1 MPRSKQ
7 TSNDKHASRKRRSSR
22 KVPAAVLDPNA
33 QKKADEQAKR
43 EAENVDIGTI
53 NWQWRKFALGIMNG
67 LNNYQAYAQAYDYRN
82 VETDE
87 REYQLCA
94 VYSSRLLKND
104 KFRAYWRDLLEEQG
118 FNNDMVD
125 SQMLMLIT
133 DPLSPHTVRRAAIRD
148 YNELQGRIIKKA
160 SLTDDEGN
168 SLFDAA
174 KFTIEVVQSGTGNDS
189 KTKPAGDQTK
199 PKAKGNA

>member
-1 MPRSKQ
+1 MPRDKQ
-7 TSNDKHASRKRRSSR
+7 TSNGKHASRKKRNAR
-22 KVPAAVLDPNA
+22 KVPSAVLDPAA
-33 QKKADEQAKR
+33 QKKYEEQVRR
-43 EAENVDIGTI
+43 EAEDLDIGTI
-53 NWQWRKFALGIMNG
+53 NWQWRMFALGIMNG
-67 LNNYQAYAQAYDYRN
+67 LNNYQAYAQAYGYKN

-87 REYQLCA
+87 REYKLCA

-104 KFRAYWRDLLEEQG
+104 SFRAYWRDLLEEQG
-118 FNNDMVD
+118 FNHDMVD

-133 DPLSPHTVRRAAIRD
+133 DPLTPHTVKRAAIRD

-174 KFTIEVVQSGTGNDS
+174 SFTIEVVPSGNNANSTS
-189 KTKPAGDQTK
+189 KAAGDQSK
-199 PKAKGNA
+199 RQAKTSA